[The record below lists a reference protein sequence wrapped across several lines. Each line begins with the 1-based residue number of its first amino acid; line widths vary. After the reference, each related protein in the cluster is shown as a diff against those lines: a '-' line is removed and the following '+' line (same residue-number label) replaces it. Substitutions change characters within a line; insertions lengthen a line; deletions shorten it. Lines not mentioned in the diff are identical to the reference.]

1 LRKKYRCQVVD
12 EVDEAGDA
20 NRVKRR
26 RREPIVED
34 AERSESRK
42 GKKSS
47 DGARSVSRWISSG
60 YQQLRAKFV
69 DRNDEVKEAAEKEDV
84 IIVADQHPLPT
95 INPQINASVHSAP
108 SSHSS
113 QYFVEPMQDQYQLIE
128 ESKHD
133 EICNT
138 NKHEE
143 LK

>member
-1 LRKKYRCQVVD
+1 VD
-12 EVDEAGDA
+12 EVDEAEEA
-20 NRVKRR
+20 NRAKRR
-26 RREPIVED
+26 RREPIIED

-47 DGARSVSRWISSG
+47 DEARSVSRWISSS
-60 YQQLRAKFV
+60 YQQLREKFV
-69 DRNDEVKEAAEKEDV
+69 DRNDEVKEAAEKEEA

-95 INPQINASVHSAP
+95 INPLINASVNSAP

-128 ESKHD
+128 ESKYD
-133 EICNT
+133 EICSN